1 MKSYLDQSLVQF
13 IWPPSHVHPAGTP
26 TALSL
31 FPDCTSPAPGE
42 EALAS
47 RCTDGCSMG
56 AASLPR
62 VALWSLFSKSPKSQ
76 RLLSSSSL
84 WKAILLS
91 PAKRPPPSA
100 QSMLMPGSTLG
111 GWWGPVER
119 TEVTSATVWSSWGYG
134 QGTQEYSSM
143 PSKPLVG
150 SPMEC
155 ALYQWCQPPTWPF
168 PCTPLHYTLPSLKR
182 NSPHFN

>member
-13 IWPPSHVHPAGTP
+13 IWPPSHAHPAGTP

-91 PAKRPPPSA
+91 PAKRPPPPA
-100 QSMLMPGSTLG
+100 WPILMPGSTLG

-119 TEVTSATVWSSWGYG
+119 TEVTSAIVWSSWGYG

-150 SPMEC
+150 SPMEAC
-155 ALYQWCQPPTWPF
+155 SVPVVQSPYLAF
-168 PCTPLHYTLPSLKR
+168 PLHTTALHPPLPEEKFSSL
-182 NSPHFN
+182 

>member
-1 MKSYLDQSLVQF
+1 MKSYLNQSLVQF

-56 AASLPR
+56 AAGLPR

-76 RLLSSSSL
+76 RLLSSSE
-84 WKAILLS
+84 K
-91 PAKRPPPSA
+91 PFYKRPPPPA
-100 QSMLMPGSTLG
+100 QPMLLAAAPAAWQHPGWLVGTCGKDS
-111 GWWGPVER
+111 GPFCHGLEQLRIWPVNPGIFLHAFK
-119 TEVTSATVWSSWGYG
+119 TSSWEPHGG
-134 QGTQEYSSM
+134 VLCTSDANPLPGLSPATAALHPPLPEEKLSS
-143 PSKPLVG
+143 L
-150 SPMEC
+150 
-155 ALYQWCQPPTWPF
+155 
-168 PCTPLHYTLPSLKR
+168 
-182 NSPHFN
+182 